1 MSDNRDSAET
11 PPLEAVQ
18 PVRKERARR
27 PRRVRNT
34 TPLLP
39 QLLSAAVE
47 MDPHRDAL
55 VLGDHTLSYAEVDR
69 RSSQMARLLIR
80 QGVGPEDVVA
90 IAISR
95 SIESVLALWAVAK
108 SGAAFV
114 PVDPTYPADRVRHM
128 LSDSGASVGLTTG
141 EFVDRLPQDCTWTV
155 IDDSDFATA
164 VAGVSADRV
173 ALTDRLAPLRGTNTA
188 YIIYTSGSTGVP
200 KGVVVTH
207 AGFANLA
214 AEQQA
219 RYGTSATSR
228 TLHFA
233 SPSFDASILE
243 LLMAIAAG
251 STMVIVPTSTFGGL
265 ELSELLRQQRVTH
278 AFVTPAA
285 LASVEPDG
293 LDTLEV
299 VVTGGENCPSELVEV
314 WGRGR
319 KFFNAYGPTETTVV
333 STISPQLSPG
343 DPVTIGDAITG
354 TTAHVLDRRLR
365 PVPNGVA
372 GELYLAGAGVTRG
385 YGGKPSLTSNRF
397 VADPFADVPARMYRT
412 GDVVRRT
419 SAGAM
424 QFVGRND
431 FQVKIRGFRI
441 ELGEIDSALAAHP
454 SVRFAITIDRPG
466 DGGEVALVSYVRL
479 GPDAQP
485 SVEELTEFAR
495 KALPKH
501 MIPSSIM
508 VVDEVPLTPSGKVDR
523 ARLPEPI
530 FAQREYRAPVT
541 PAEIAVAA
549 VFQEILGV
557 ERVGRDDDFFE
568 LGGNSLSAT
577 RLAARIGAAFEV
589 QFGAR
594 EVFEIATVSG
604 LATVVSELDHGGY
617 EPLGPQHRP
626 DRIPLSFAQQR
637 MWFINRFDPESLA
650 YNVPL
655 AIRLSGVLD
664 VQALTAAIGD
674 VIRRHE
680 VLRTVYPEIDGSGI
694 QMVLSPEEL
703 TSQFR
708 RETVD
713 EGALI
718 SRLTDFFA
726 RGFDVTTE
734 VPLRSALF
742 EIDGEDAAAASDA
755 VLVLVAHH
763 IALDGFSLGPLTRD
777 IMTAYARRAAG
788 EDDGLPQLDVQYA
801 DFTIWQRT
809 VLGEEND
816 ADSIV
821 SQQISYWKAALAG
834 VPELTSLPTD
844 RPRPASA
851 SGAGAAHT
859 FLVDGAVST
868 ALDEFARSRNT
879 TPFVVYA
886 TALAVSLA
894 TTSGTNDIAMGTAVA
909 GRGEKALDDLVGM
922 FVNTLVLRSD
932 IDGRRTLVETVDSV
946 RDTSRSAFAHADI
959 PFERLVE
966 IIDPP
971 RSTSHTPLFQVMLT
985 LQNLEATE
993 FSLAGLDISAVEL
1006 DTTTAQFDLALTLAP
1021 ERQANDGTM
1030 SGTFVYAA
1038 DLFDESTVASF
1049 AARFV
1054 KVLHAIAEE
1063 PSATIR
1069 SLDLRSA
1076 EEKSALAR
1084 WNDTARAPAFGTV
1097 MDRFDSRVAD
1107 SPDAPAIVFRDST
1120 RTYAQFASDVRA
1132 LARYLV
1138 QAGVGPEIP
1147 VAVVG
1152 HRSYAMVQS
1161 TYAILAAGGAYVPI
1175 DPEWPAE
1182 RVDFVLGVAAP
1193 ALVLTTAAAPVP
1205 QGNQA
1210 EPLSIRPQVVQVDTL
1225 DLSGFAGGPQQ
1236 PVELAAP
1243 LRPDNSAYIIFTSG
1257 STGRPKGV
1265 TVSHRAIVNQLDWL
1279 QAEFRVDEADRVLQK
1294 TTIGFDA
1301 SVWELLLPLVTGA
1314 QLVLAEP
1321 DGHTDPHYL
1330 AEVIAS
1336 QQISI
1341 AQFVPSVLA
1350 LMVDTLRSSQF
1361 ASLRAV
1367 LVGGEQFPGQVASDI
1382 RALGVADV
1390 HNVYGP
1396 TETAVQVAHHSSTD
1410 VDESVVPIGVAVT
1423 NVRLHVLDSGL
1434 VEAPV
1439 SVVGELY
1446 VAGIQLAR
1454 GYASRPG
1461 QTAERFVADPFGA
1474 PGSRLYR
1481 TGDMVLR
1488 RADGSLVYVGR
1499 RDDQIKLNGL
1509 RIELGEI
1516 ESALRADEA
1525 VSAAAATVVD
1535 NILVGFVVLHPE
1547 RSFDDAAILAT
1558 AAARLPRYMVPAT
1571 LVVLEQLPRGS
1582 SGKIDRKALPA
1593 HHFAPTVTYREPTSD
1608 TETLLSSLFQEILG
1622 VEKVGVDDS
1631 FFALG
1636 GDSIMSIQLVS
1647 RAKSRGLSFKPRDVF
1662 ESRTVA
1668 RLAEAAVESTP
1679 EDAQVLV
1686 EIDGGGV
1693 GVMPTTPIVEAMIER
1708 GSQYSRFTQQAAL
1721 ELPAGIEREGIL
1733 ATISAVVD
1741 HHDMLRARLSPGGG
1755 QYGIEVSPVGSIDVD
1770 ALVHRVELDATASSE
1785 AASAAGSRALDAAVA
1800 ELAPDRGV
1808 VLQIVWLDFGPTRRG
1823 RILVVAHHL
1832 VVDGVS
1838 WRILIPDFVTAWAQ
1852 YSSGT
1857 PLALAPVGTSMRT
1870 WSHRLYAEANSDERA
1885 DEIAHWCRVL
1895 EASDPLIGSR
1905 PFDPLQDRRS
1915 TMKSVSVSVPAAVT
1929 AGILT
1934 DVPRIIRGGVNDA
1947 LLTGLAMAVAQWRR
1961 QRSVDSATTLILLE
1975 GHGREE
1981 GVVPGADLSRTVGWF
1996 TTVFP
2001 VALDLTNLDLA
2012 DAFAAG
2018 PSAGAALKRVKELL
2032 ASLPNKGIGYGLLRY
2047 LRPDPPAAMTRTTPQ
2062 ISFNYL
2068 GRYGSAEATEH
2079 LDIGWV
2085 PASDMADIQ
2094 TDPDDLAAVALL
2106 DINAMVVGGPDGEQ
2120 LNASFAYA
2128 SGTVS
2133 AEDAESISALWV
2145 DALTALVRFSNGV
2158 ESAGLTP
2165 SDAPLVSVSQSDIDI
2180 WEARYGALDDIW
2192 PLTPLQAGFQYH
2204 ALAAGVDPDV
2214 YMPHVVLMLG
2224 GTLDVERLR
2233 TAANALIARH
2243 QNLRT
2248 VFVQDRDG
2256 QPAQLVLPRSGVQF
2270 DEFDLRA
2277 MSEPERDARCAEIV
2291 EADRLRRFDL
2301 ESGPFLRFAVIRM
2314 ADGDY
2319 RLVVTDHHIVLD
2331 GWSMPIVLRE
2341 LLALYALRGDDS
2353 VLPRPRPYRSFLSWL
2368 NSRDDRL
2375 ALEAWSAAFDGAT
2388 EPTLVAGSVRTSVTG
2403 WASLLEASVPETV
2416 TAALVERAGRLDVTV
2431 NTLVQGAWALLLA
2444 RTMGRDDV
2452 VFGATVSGRPG
2463 EIDGVENMVGLFINT
2478 VPVRIRVRA
2487 GDTVDEFLQRIQR
2500 EQVDLLE
2507 HQHVSLSEIRGSV
2520 GTAADFDTLTVFE
2533 SYPVDESAIAQ
2544 QSASIDGLRVLGMTF
2559 SESTHYPIALRITAG
2574 ARIHVRLEHMS
2585 DVVDIAAA
2593 NHLVRSF
2600 TAMLESFSSPH
2611 GAEIDALISGL
2622 EPIDTRP
2629 WPVLTH
2635 PPTSG
2640 TTDEDSRA
2648 VSRVCAAVLETDH
2661 ISLGSSFFELGGTS
2675 LGAMALSK
2683 LLGEALGRPVPL
2695 RAVLE
2700 APSVGA
2706 LADAEFV
2713 AFFDR

>member
-1 MSDNRDSAET
+1 M
-11 PPLEAVQ
+11 
-18 PVRKERARR
+18 
-27 PRRVRNT
+27 
-34 TPLLP
+34 LP

-55 VLGDHTLSYAEVDR
+55 VLGDRSLSYAELDR

-90 IAISR
+90 IAIPR
-95 SIESVLALWAVAK
+95 SIESMLVLWAVAK

-128 LSDSGASVGLTTG
+128 LSDSGARVGLTTG
-141 EFVDRLPQDCTWTV
+141 EFVDRLPQDCRWSV
-155 IDDSDFATA
+155 MDDSGFLAA
-164 VAGVSADRV
+164 VAAARDDKV
-173 ALTDRLAPLRGTNTA
+173 AVTDRLAPLRVTNTA

-214 AEQQA
+214 TEQQA
-219 RYGTSATSR
+219 RYRTSATSR

-243 LLMAIAAG
+243 LLMAVAAG
-251 STMVIVPTSTFGGL
+251 STMVIVPTGTFGGL

-285 LASVEPDG
+285 LASVEPTG
-293 LDTLEV
+293 LDELEV
-299 VVTGGENCPSELVEV
+299 VVSGGENCPPELVDL

-333 STISPQLSPG
+333 STISPQLAPG

-354 TTAHVLDRRLR
+354 TAAYVLDGRLR

-372 GELYLAGAGVTRG
+372 GELYLAGAGITRG
-385 YGGKPSLTSNRF
+385 YFGKPSLTSNRF
-397 VADPFADVPARMYRT
+397 VANPFSDVIARMYRT
-412 GDVVRRT
+412 GDVVRRM
-419 SAGAM
+419 SSGAM
-424 QFVGRND
+424 QFIGRND
-431 FQVKIRGFRI
+431 FQVKVRGFRI

-454 SVRFAITIDRPG
+454 SVRFAVTIGRPVDAG
-466 DGGEVALVSYVRL
+466 DVALVSYVRL
-479 GPDAQP
+479 GPDEHTT
-485 SVEELTEFAR
+485 VDELAVFAG

-508 VVDEVPLTPSGKVDR
+508 IIDDVPLTPAGKLDR
-523 ARLPEPI
+523 AALPEPV
-530 FAQREYRAPVT
+530 FATREYRAPET
-541 PAEIAVAA
+541 AAEIAVAS

-577 RLAARIGAAFEV
+577 RLAARIGTAFDV
-589 QFGAR
+589 SFRAR
-594 EVFEIATVSG
+594 QVFEDPTVSG
-604 LATVVSELDHGGY
+604 LATAVSGLDRGEN
-617 EPLGPQHRP
+617 EPLRPQRRP

-655 AIRLSGVLD
+655 AIRLSGALD
-664 VQALTAAIGD
+664 VSALTAAIGD

-680 VLRTVYPEIDGSGI
+680 VLRTVYPEFDGSGF
-694 QMVLSPEEL
+694 QMVLPPEEV

-708 RETVD
+708 RERTD
-713 EGALI
+713 AGAVA

-726 RGFDVTTE
+726 RPFDVTEE
-734 VPLRSALF
+734 VPLRLALF
-742 EIDGEDAAAASDA
+742 EVGDDATASNDA
-755 VLVLVAHH
+755 VLGLVGHH
-763 IALDGFSLGPLTRD
+763 IAFDGFSLGPLTRD
-777 IMTAYARRAAG
+777 IMTAYAARSAG
-788 EDDGLPQLDVQYA
+788 DNTGMPPLNVQYA
-801 DFTIWQRT
+801 DFAIWQRAI
-809 VLGEEND
+809 LGDEND
-816 ADSIV
+816 PDSIV
-821 SQQISYWKAALAG
+821 SKQIAYWKSKLIG
-834 VPELTSLPTD
+834 IPELISLPTD
-844 RPRPASA
+844 RPRPVSA
-851 SGAGAAHT
+851 SGAGEAHT
-859 FLVDGAVST
+859 FLVDGTVST
-868 ALDEFARSRNT
+868 AIDGFARRRNT
-879 TPFVVYA
+879 TPFVVLE
-886 TALAVSLA
+886 TALAVLLA
-894 TTSGTNDIAMGTAVA
+894 TTTGTNDIAVGTAVA
-909 GRGEKALDDLVGM
+909 GRGEKALDDVVGM
-922 FVNTLVLRSD
+922 FVNTLVLRND
-932 IDGRRTLVETVDSV
+932 IDERRTLVDTVDLV
-946 RDTSRSAFAHADI
+946 RDTTRDAFAHADI

-966 IIDPP
+966 IVDPP

-985 LQNLEATE
+985 LQNFEATE

-1006 DTTTAQFDLALTLAP
+1006 STTTAQFDLALTLAP
-1021 ERQANDGTM
+1021 DLRSNDGTM
-1030 SGTFVYAA
+1030 SGTFVYAT

-1049 AARFV
+1049 ADRFV
-1054 KVLHAIAEE
+1054 KVLRAIVET
-1063 PSATIR
+1063 PSVTIR
-1069 SLDLRSA
+1069 SLDLRSTD
-1076 EEKSALAR
+1076 EKSALAR
-1084 WNDTARAPAFGTV
+1084 WNDTARESVLGTV
-1097 MDRFDSRVAD
+1097 VDRFDSRVAD
-1107 SPDAPAIVFRDST
+1107 SPHALAVVFRDT
-1120 RTYAQFASDVRA
+1120 TKTYAQFASDVRA

-1138 QAGVGPEIP
+1138 QAGVGPEVS

-1152 HRSYAMVQS
+1152 HRSYEMMQS
-1161 TYAILAAGGAYVPI
+1161 IYAILAAGGAYVPI
-1175 DPEWPAE
+1175 DPGWPAE
-1182 RVDFVLGVAAP
+1182 RIDYVLGVAAP
-1193 ALVLTTAAAPVP
+1193 VLVMTTSSAPVAK
-1205 QGNQA
+1205 QNQA
-1210 EPLSIRPQVVQVDTL
+1210 EPLSIEPQVVQVDTL
-1225 DLSGFAGGPQQ
+1225 DLSGFAGGPLL
-1236 PVELAAP
+1236 PAELVAP

-1265 TVSHRAIVNQLDWL
+1265 NVSHRAIVNQLDWL
-1279 QAEFRVDEADRVLQK
+1279 QAEFRVDAADRVLQK

-1301 SVWELLLPLVTGA
+1301 SVWELVLPLVTGA

-1336 QQISI
+1336 QKISI

-1350 LMVDTLRSSQF
+1350 LMVDTVRSNQF
-1361 ASLRAV
+1361 ASVRAV

-1547 RSFDDAAILAT
+1547 RTFDDAAILAT

-1593 HHFAPTVTYREPTSD
+1593 HHFSPTVTYREPTSD

-1647 RAKSRGLSFKPRDVF
+1647 RAKSLGLSFKPRDVF

-1668 RLAEAAVESTP
+1668 RLAEVAVDSTP
-1679 EDAQVLV
+1679 EDAQALV

-1741 HHDMLRARLSPGGG
+1741 HHDMLRARLSPSGG
-1755 QYGIEVSPVGSIDVD
+1755 QYGIEVSPAGSIDVD

-1785 AASAAGSRALDAAVA
+1785 TASAAGSRALDAAVA

-1808 VLQIVWLDFGPTRRG
+1808 VLQFVWLDFGPTRRG

-1857 PLALAPVGTSMRT
+1857 PLALTPVGTSMRT

-1885 DEIAHWCRVL
+1885 DEIAYWSRVL

-1905 PFDPLQDRRS
+1905 PFDSLQDRRS

-1929 AGILT
+1929 SGILT
-1934 DVPRIIRGGVNDA
+1934 DVPRMIRGGVNDA

-2018 PSAGAALKRVKELL
+2018 PTAGAALKRVKEIL
-2032 ASLPNKGIGYGLLRY
+2032 ASLPDKGIGYGLLRY

-2068 GRYGSAEATEH
+2068 GRYGSVEATEH

-2085 PASDMADIQ
+2085 PASDMADIH

-2120 LNASFAYA
+2120 LNASFAHA

-2145 DALTALVRFSNGV
+2145 DALTALVRFSHDV

-2165 SDAPLVSVSQSDIDI
+2165 SDAPLVSVSQSDIDV

-2214 YMPHVVLMLG
+2214 YMPQVVLTLG

-2233 TAANALIARH
+2233 NGANALIARH
-2243 QNLRT
+2243 QSLRT

-2256 QPAQLVLPRSGVQF
+2256 HPAQLVLPRSGVQF

-2277 MSEPERDARCAEIV
+2277 MSELERDARCAEIV

-2368 NSRDDRL
+2368 NSRDERL
-2375 ALEAWSAAFDGAT
+2375 ALEAWNAAFDGAT
-2388 EPTLVAGSVRTSVTG
+2388 QPTLLAGTVRTSVTG
-2403 WASLLEASVPETV
+2403 WASVLEASVSETV

-2478 VPVRIRVRA
+2478 VPVRIRVRV
-2487 GDTVDEFLQRIQR
+2487 GDTVDDFLQRIQR
-2500 EQVDLLE
+2500 EQVELLE
-2507 HQHVSLSEIRGSV
+2507 HQHVSLSEIRGAV
-2520 GTAADFDTLTVFE
+2520 GAAADFDTLTVFE

-2559 SESTHYPIALRITAG
+2559 SESTHYPVALRITAG
-2574 ARIHVRLEHMS
+2574 AQIHVRLEYMS
-2585 DVVDIAAA
+2585 DVVDNAAA

-2622 EPIDTRP
+2622 EPIDVRP
-2629 WPVLTH
+2629 WPAPTH

-2648 VSRVCAAVLETDH
+2648 VSRVCAAVLDTDH
-2661 ISLGSSFFELGGTS
+2661 ISLDSSFFEIGGTS
-2675 LGAMALSK
+2675 LGAMVLSK

-2706 LADAEFV
+2706 LADPEFV
-2713 AFFDR
+2713 AYFDR